1 MLLAGSAGAQ
11 TSPPL
16 IGVTFTHSDMRGC
29 DLNGN
34 GIVLHYDRPG
44 MRRLVRSELAATRA
58 AGIQTIRIL
67 MWTMS
72 DITSHDWG
80 VIPSASGTI
89 PEPYRSNLIR
99 YASDVRAAGFLVF
112 TVEFSP
118 VWTNSPVGE
127 FGPHGLDVD
136 RWDPTKF
143 EENWS
148 FIADVHKLVKEY
160 GPDVTHFDF
169 LSEGPASRYM
179 PAFIIDRLQ
188 NYIAT
193 MWTRYVAAFGKD
205 DVTVNIAAAGDGAAG
220 SSDRIQHLIDALRPT
235 GLGFPTFFGV
245 HPSWTSPA
253 VFNELQGVDDTL
265 RANGLTSQ
273 PLVIGESSYENPAV
287 AADIK
292 RFMDSSSRPIAEV
305 FQFWRTTSDGPCAS
319 PPFRADAYITAL
331 TGAPAPPPTPSPLP
345 LIPVPSLTASV
356 SATGKVTLQTA
367 SGSSVTALDAGSYT
381 VVVHDR
387 SKRDGFR
394 LSGPNFQMSTGKRF
408 VGRKVWQAE
417 IGTSKPYGSVFLFGS
432 DRGARMSFVIH

>member
-11 TSPPL
+11 SSPPL

-34 GIVLHYDRPG
+34 GIVLHYHRPG

-67 MWTMS
+67 MWNMS

-99 YASDVRAAGFLVF
+99 YASDVRAAGFQVF
-112 TVEFSP
+112 TVQFSP
-118 VWTNSPVGE
+118 QWTNNPVGE
-127 FGPHGLDVD
+127 YGPNGLTAD

-148 FIADVHKLVKEY
+148 FVADVHKLVKEF

-205 DVTVNIAAAGDGAAG
+205 DVTVSIIGKGRPVDA
-220 SSDRIQHLIDALRPT
+220 SDRLQHLIDALRAT
-235 GLGFPTFFGV
+235 GLGFPSWFEI
-245 HPSWTSPA
+245 HPDWTSPD
-253 VFNELQGVDDTL
+253 VFNELQAVDDTL
-265 RANGLTSQ
+265 RADGLLNQ

-287 AADIK
+287 AADIR
-292 RFMDSSSRPIAEV
+292 RFMDSSSRPVAEV
-305 FQFWRTTSDGPCAS
+305 FQWWQTTDGGPCAS
-319 PPFRADAYITAL
+319 APYRADA
-331 TGAPAPPPTPSPLP
+331 
-345 LIPVPSLTASV
+345 
-356 SATGKVTLQTA
+356 
-367 SGSSVTALDAGSYT
+367 
-381 VVVHDR
+381 
-387 SKRDGFR
+387 
-394 LSGPNFQMSTGKRF
+394 
-408 VGRKVWQAE
+408 
-417 IGTSKPYGSVFLFGS
+417 
-432 DRGARMSFVIH
+432 